1 MNYSEAQI
9 EIISC
14 KFSKSGIIIFSG
26 FVEGL
31 AYVITWD
38 NSMAEFEKLFPN
50 MGDLKTT
57 AFELDDEEGLYNAVL
72 DDWHGLHWLV
82 KVNGYIHPSR
92 VVRLKSIIKDELY
105 SAYINTK

>member
-38 NSMAEFEKLFPN
+38 SSMAEFEKLFPN

-72 DDWHGLHWLV
+72 DDWYSLHWLV
-82 KVNGYIHPSR
+82 KVNGNILSR
-92 VVRLKSIIKDELY
+92 VVRLTGVIKDELY